1 MNTSGIFLGP
11 HRDLTKD
18 EIEALK
24 DIKAGV
30 ALPRL
35 TCHKLE
41 FENLVERRLGGWKLT
56 PTGEFR
62 LDAGK

>member
-1 MNTSGIFLGP
+1 MNTTDIFLGP

-18 EIEALK
+18 EIGALK
-24 DIKAGV
+24 HIRAGV

-35 TCHKLE
+35 TYHKLE
-41 FENLVERRLGGWKLT
+41 FENLAERRLGGWKLT